1 MRHDDVLV
9 LVRYRLEQAN
19 EALADAEFLLAGQRG
34 PRSIVNRAYYA
45 MFYAVLALLQSVG
58 EVPSRHSSAI
68 GIFDREFVLKGAL
81 AKEHSAWLHR
91 AFELRQTTDYR
102 VQELPTTAE
111 SRTLLEKATTFV
123 GEIEQYL
130 EREGY
135 PPKQ

>member
-1 MRHDDVLV
+1 MSGGEEMHALI
-9 LVRYRLEQAN
+9 RYRLDQAN
-19 EALADAEFLLAGQRG
+19 DALRVGRLALDAGA
-34 PRSIVNRAYYA
+34 PRDAANRAYYA

-68 GIFDREFVLKGAL
+68 GIFDREFVSKGAF

-102 VQELPTTAE
+102 VQEVPIPE
-111 SRTLLEKATTFV
+111 EVRTLLEKATAFV

-130 EREGY
+130 AREGY

>member
-1 MRHDDVLV
+1 MSPEL
-9 LVRYRLEQAN
+9 
-19 EALADAEFLLAGQRG
+19 
-34 PRSIVNRAYYA
+34 PRNSL
-45 MFYAVLALLQSVG
+45 FYAVLALLQSVG

-68 GIFDREFVLKGAL
+68 GIFDREFVLKGAF

-111 SRTLLEKATTFV
+111 ARTLLEKATTFV

-130 EREGY
+130 KHEGS

>member
-1 MRHDDVLV
+1 
-9 LVRYRLEQAN
+9 
-19 EALADAEFLLAGQRG
+19 
-34 PRSIVNRAYYA
+34 
-45 MFYAVLALLQSVG
+45 
-58 EVPSRHSSAI
+58 
-68 GIFDREFVLKGAL
+68 VLKGGL

-102 VQELPTTAE
+102 VQEVPTPAE
-111 SRTLLEKATTFV
+111 VRTLLEKATAFV